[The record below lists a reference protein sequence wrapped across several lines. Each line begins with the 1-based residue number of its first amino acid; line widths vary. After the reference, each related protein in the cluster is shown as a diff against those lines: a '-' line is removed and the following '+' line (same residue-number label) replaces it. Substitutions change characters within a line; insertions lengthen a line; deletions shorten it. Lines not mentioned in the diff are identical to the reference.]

1 MQPPC
6 YGPVVYEASTGC
18 DSSID
23 QDWQLAYLGDAR
35 NDYYKSFKG
44 YGSCLVK
51 HWENR
56 NFGGTQTPLQI
67 QDNDMGIM
75 NAKASSI
82 AWY

>member
-1 MQPPC
+1 M
-6 YGPVVYEASTGC
+6 
-18 DSSID
+18 
-23 QDWQLAYLGDAR
+23 
-35 NDYYKSFKG
+35 
-44 YGSCLVK
+44 VK